1 MKTFAKLL
9 KLLGNLDAST
19 EVLSMYLQV
28 YKDDLGA
35 HILLA
40 EQYYAQGHPLKA
52 DAQLDH
58 VLAVAP
64 SHKAA
69 DQYKKLWFSD

>member
-1 MKTFAKLL
+1 
-9 KLLGNLDAST
+9 
-19 EVLSMYLQV
+19 V

-40 EQYYAQGHPLKA
+40 EQYYAQGQALKTN
-52 DAQLDH
+52 AQLDH

-64 SHKAA
+64 NHKAA
-69 DQYKKLWFSD
+69 DHYKKLWFSN